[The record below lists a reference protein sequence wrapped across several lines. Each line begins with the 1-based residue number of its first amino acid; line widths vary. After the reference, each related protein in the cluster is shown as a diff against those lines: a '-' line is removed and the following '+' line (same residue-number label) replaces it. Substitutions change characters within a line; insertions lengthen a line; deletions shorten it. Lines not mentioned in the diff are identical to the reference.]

1 MSSKYLLSMI
11 NLENTEVTVFSL
23 DTFIKLQLRGDFVI
37 TCLQISKK
45 YENVN
50 DLSGQLVNLF
60 QKAMLELI
68 KEIHFEDLSN
78 KNRIVDY
85 WFNCLEN
92 IDYNFLKYVVGN
104 NEEEVKAEYENYL
117 TNYKPK
123 AISIYHYLSEYSTS
137 VGANT
142 WSYSQ
147 NS

>member
-1 MSSKYLLSMI
+1 MI

-37 TCLQISKK
+37 TYIQISKK
-45 YENVN
+45 YENIN

-68 KEIHFEDLSN
+68 KEIYFEDLSS
-78 KNRIVDY
+78 KNEVVNY
-85 WFNCLEN
+85 WLNCLEN

-117 TNYKPK
+117 TNYRPK
-123 AISIYHYLSEYSTS
+123 SITIYHYLLEYSTS
-137 VGANT
+137 VGANA

-147 NS
+147 NN